1 MKRFYVK
8 HDFSFGAKFTA
19 AMRAACAA
27 GGFSWRAW
35 ELKRVFYV

>member
-8 HDFSFGAKFTA
+8 HDFSFGAKFAA

-27 GGFSWRAW
+27 GGFQWRVW
-35 ELKRVFYV
+35 ELERVFYV

>member
-8 HDFSFGAKFTA
+8 HDFPISAKFAA

-27 GGFSWRAW
+27 GGFQWRVW
-35 ELKRVFYV
+35 ELERVFYI

>member
-8 HDFSFGAKFTA
+8 HDFPISAKFAA

-27 GGFSWRAW
+27 GGFQGRVW
-35 ELKRVFYV
+35 ELKRVFYI